1 MDSMDNIKV
10 VSFDL
15 EGTLVTPDY
24 SQAVWHEGIP
34 SLYAKQYG
42 IDFERAKA
50 IVQKKYQEVGDQRKE
65 WYDIE
70 YWFGRFGLGD
80 YRDVLDAHRNRLS
93 RYPDASQALSSLSK
107 RYTLIVATGTARAF
121 LPYLLDGLESYF
133 VRIFSS
139 ISDHGQLKSLKFY
152 AQVCQEIGVKPHEM
166 VHVGDSWNFDFIAA
180 KEAGIKVFHLNR
192 AQKSENGDSL
202 KSLTELVTRL

>member
-1 MDSMDNIKV
+1 MDNIKV

-34 SLYAKQYG
+34 SLYAKQNG
-42 IDFERAKA
+42 IDFERDKA
-50 IVQKKYQEVGDQRKE
+50 IVQKTYQEMGDQRKE

-70 YWFGRFGLGD
+70 YWFSRFGLGD
-80 YRDVLDAHRNRLS
+80 HRDVLDAHRNRLS

-107 RYTLIVATGTARAF
+107 RYTLIVATGTVRAF
-121 LPYLLDGLESYF
+121 LPYLLDGLENYF

-139 ISDHGQLKSLKFY
+139 ISDYGQLKSLKFY
-152 AQVCQEIGVKPHEM
+152 AQVCQEMGIEPSEM
-166 VHVGDSWNFDFIAA
+166 VHVGDSLRFDFMAA
-180 KEAGIKVFHLNR
+180 KEAGIKVFHLKRN
-192 AQKSENGDSL
+192 QESGNGDSL
-202 KSLTELVTRL
+202 KSLTELETRL